1 MSIYYYSDKK
11 MAENIKNNLRQIVR
25 EAVKNIMEMPGDG
38 YIQERP
44 LTPAEEKK
52 KEELVKALKPKYGK
66 TPKTYAIA
74 TAQAKELA
82 EDMEEE
88 MEFDR
93 VEPMS
98 VDNFDSKII
107 SPRDGINAS
116 NKWLA
121 IVLKNDDVHDN
132 EYFDSEDEAKGWCD
146 KCCESLQ
153 QEMDERM
160 LAFPDKTRT
169 PGHNKEN
176 LPYHS
181 PVSKTLDEELE
192 EEIEF
197 TDKYDN
203 DSNLKGKQSKLPDHL
218 QKAII
223 NKKDSAEENLEEE
236 NEFTDKYDN
245 DPKLKGKQ
253 SKLPDH
259 LQKAIIG
266 SKEESLEEDI
276 LSFSAINLQ
285 PRKRVKHLPYH
296 ASERHTKK

>member
-1 MSIYYYSDKK
+1 

-52 KEELVKALKPKYGK
+52 KEELVKTLKPKYGK

-74 TAQAKELA
+74 TAQAKKLA

-93 VEPMS
+93 VEPMP

-121 IVLKNDDVHDN
+121 IILKNDDVHDN
-132 EYFDSEDEAKGWCD
+132 EYFDSEDEAEGWCSD
-146 KCCESLQ
+146 CCKNLEEEL
-153 QEMDERM
+153 EERM

-169 PGHNKEN
+169 PGRNKEN

-223 NKKDSAEENLEEE
+223 NKKDSAEESLEEE
-236 NEFTDKYDN
+236 NEFTDKYNN

-266 SKEESLEEDI
+266 SKDENLDEESLA
-276 LSFSAINLQ
+276 FSAINLQ
-285 PRKRVKHLPYH
+285 PRDRVKHLPYH
-296 ASERHTKK
+296 ASEKHTKK

>member
-1 MSIYYYSDKK
+1 MS
-11 MAENIKNNLRQIVR
+11 ENIKNSLRKLVR

-74 TAQAKELA
+74 TAKAKKLA
-82 EDMEEE
+82 EDVEE

-93 VEPMS
+93 VEPESM
-98 VDNFDSKII
+98 DKIDSKII

-121 IVLKNDDVHDN
+121 IILKNDDVHDN
-132 EYFDSEDEAKGWCD
+132 KYFDSEDEAKGWCSD
-146 KCCESLQ
+146 CCKNLQ
-153 QEMDERM
+153 EEMEERM
-160 LAFPDKTRT
+160 LAFPDIRKA
-169 PGHNKEN
+169 PGRNKEN
-176 LPYHS
+176 LPYHA
-181 PVSKTLDEELE
+181 PVSETLDEKLE
-192 EEIEF
+192 EEAEF

-203 DSNLKGKQSKLPDHL
+203 DPKLKGKQSKLPDHL

-223 NKKDSAEENLEEE
+223 NKKDSTEENLEEE

-266 SKEESLEEDI
+266 SKDESLEEEN
-276 LSFSAINLQ
+276 LAFTAINLQ
-285 PRKRVKHLPYH
+285 PRNRVKDLPYH
-296 ASERHTKK
+296 AVAKHVKK